1 MSYADDVRS
10 HVNVHYIKPA
20 RSRGDSEVEILTGD
34 VHKALGYRN
43 RYPLVCAALGSQIFE
58 NTYRVRRVAVE
69 GPLNG
74 ASTLFRFRVLA

>member
-1 MSYADDVRS
+1 MSYADDVRL
-10 HVNVHYIKPA
+10 HVNTHYIKPA
-20 RSRGDSEVEILTGD
+20 RSHGDSEVEILTGV

>member
-1 MSYADDVRS
+1 MSYAEDVRS
-10 HVNVHYIKPA
+10 HVNAHYIKPA
-20 RSRGDSEVEILTGD
+20 RSHGDSEVEIRSGD

-43 RYPLVCAALGSQIFE
+43 RYPLVCSVLGSQIFE
-58 NTYRVRRVAVE
+58 NTCRVSRVTVE